1 MSVRFQ
7 IAALIYMMV
16 QGVLFGIGVV
26 AILVSP
32 PLAERAAIL
41 IPALVLATGAIS
53 LPISWFIAPRL
64 RLRGRRNVAGI

>member
-7 IAALIYMMV
+7 IAAVIYMMI

-32 PLAERAAIL
+32 VADRAPVL
-41 IPALVLATGAIS
+41 IPALVAVTAAIS
-53 LPISWFIAPRL
+53 IPISWFLAPRL
-64 RLRGRRNVAGI
+64 RLRGRRNAAGR